1 MNLNDKESLR
11 EPLRGNNVILL
22 QKRSSRNENGDLLF
36 LKPCT
41 LFPPLFHFNFFYHE
55 CRKLKVGMAYC
66 DSRSFC
72 CTYIRLLV
80 LHHPEKMQNRR
91 YLLLGAW
98 TFMVSLATGSEDKDS
113 N

>member
-41 LFPPLFHFNFFYHE
+41 LFFPSFSFQLVYHE
-55 CRKLKVGMAYC
+55 CRKQMVGLAYC

-80 LHHPEKMQNRR
+80 LHHLEKMQNRR
-91 YLLLGAW
+91 YLLLGACDD
-98 TFMVSLATGSEDKDS
+98 FVEDLL
-113 N
+113 